1 MAMVLAPLFGA
12 IALVAASV
20 SPLPVEAAWGDAAAG
35 GAATVGGATTVG
47 GAATV
52 GGATTAGDTV
62 TVRGEA
68 SAVEVALGDLRR
80 LAACEGAAPSPEL
93 ELQRL
98 RSLYIL
104 ALADEDRIEPAR
116 DQAAALIGRAG
127 ERGDADDLALSRAY
141 DGALTVLRAKHGF
154 WPLGR
159 VNHLRSGLR
168 VLDREVE
175 ARPDHLEI
183 RYLRLVSTAFLPEF
197 FGRGDSAR
205 RDLEVVARLLAGAA
219 QRPASRTTASRTLAS
234 RPLPS
239 RTVQAMGDTVLEL
252 LDEDDPKR
260 AAVAAALERDRED
273 PKPLAPG
280 CPG

>member
-1 MAMVLAPLFGA
+1 MVIVLAPLLGVLG
-12 IALVAASV
+12 LVAASV
-20 SPLPVEAAWGDAAAG
+20 SPLPAQTPGN
-35 GAATVGGATTVG
+35 AATAP
-47 GAATV
+47 
-52 GGATTAGDTV
+52 V

-80 LAACEGAAPSPEL
+80 LAACEGVVPSPEL

-98 RSLYIL
+98 RSLYVL
-104 ALADEDRIEPAR
+104 ALADGDRIEPAR
-116 DQAAALIGRAG
+116 GQAAALIGRTGAS
-127 ERGDADDLALSRAY
+127 GDADVLALSRAY

-159 VNHLRSGLR
+159 VNHLRSGLH

-183 RYLRLVSTAFLPEF
+183 RYLRLVSTAFLPGI

-205 RDLEVVARLLAGAA
+205 RDLEVVATLLAETP
-219 QRPASRTTASRTLAS
+219 QR
-234 RPLPS
+234 LPS
-239 RTVQAMGDTVLEL
+239 RTLPSRTMQAMGDTVLDL
-252 LDEDDPKR
+252 LDADHPAR
-260 AAVAAALERDRED
+260 ASVAAALEHDLHA